1 MLTCRILPISHR
13 KRAAAK
19 HLIEHY
25 FLQLT
30 EGCGNADCKN
40 EFCASCPDF
49 RPLDN
54 NAAAVKALELFK
66 INAKLCRPPPLKKES
81 DTPSLDCDP
90 IDTSQLELS
99 DADYSGNVK
108 VLIETGCSHFPL
120 LNYAFLLFC
129 ADVHY
134 LTETTVCMIL
144 SFCEEEGDYSPLVR
158 VIGRI
163 FSSAD
168 ALMKSFKKDD
178 PSELL
183 GASSAAALP
192 NEAHG
197 DMSDLCEV
205 TVDVCAVR
213 RVYDRLLAIDQVEQ
227 AFVNALIHLSANM
240 ELDLEY
246 LNVYETNPD
255 YLNIFIIVMEN
266 SNLHSP
272 EYLEEAL
279 PQFCRA
285 LIKLPVSGLARLSK
299 LWSTC
304 GLLHIRHVIETF
316 QQLITFTV
324 ISNEYDEENLV
335 NDDETV
341 VAATQC
347 LKVAFYASIQGGEV
361 DVGNNEEDE
370 EDLGSDELTLHELLG
385 EEQLYRKGPWV
396 DPLEKELN
404 VRPIDAIK
412 PLIPFEDFIN
422 ESLNEVLEVDRDF
435 TFFKVNEEVK
445 FSFQS
450 CPFILTVFNKSRGLY
465 YDNRISMYSERRRS
479 AFYSM
484 TQDTEP
490 NPFLRLKV
498 RRDHIIDDALV
509 QVSSCTVC
517 MCCMCMGCSLSL
529 LPLTTTLCCS
539 WR

>member
-40 EFCASCPDF
+40 EFCASCHDF

-120 LNYAFLLFC
+120 LNYAFFLFC

-197 DMSDLCEV
+197 DRSDLCEV

-347 LKVAFYASIQGGEV
+347 LKVAYYASIQGGEV

>member
-1 MLTCRILPISHR
+1 MC
-13 KRAAAK
+13 
-19 HLIEHY
+19 
-25 FLQLT
+25 
-30 EGCGNADCKN
+30 
-40 EFCASCPDF
+40 
-49 RPLDN
+49 
-54 NAAAVKALELFK
+54 
-66 INAKLCRPPPLKKES
+66 
-81 DTPSLDCDP
+81 
-90 IDTSQLELS
+90 
-99 DADYSGNVK
+99 
-108 VLIETGCSHFPL
+108 
-120 LNYAFLLFC
+120 FC

-144 SFCEEEGDYSPLVR
+144 SFCEEEGDYSALVR

-163 FSSAD
+163 FSKAD
-168 ALMKSFKKDD
+168 ALMRSFRKDD
-178 PSELL
+178 PTELL

-192 NEAHG
+192 DEDLGEA
-197 DMSDLCEV
+197 SDLCEV
-205 TVDVCAVR
+205 TVDVYAVR
-213 RVYDRLLAIDQVEQ
+213 RVYDRLLTIDRVEQ

-246 LNVYETNPD
+246 LNAYETNPD
-255 YLNIFIIVMEN
+255 YLNIFIIIMEN

-304 GLLHIRHVIETF
+304 GFPHIRHVIETF

-324 ISNEYDEENLV
+324 ISNEYDVENLV

-341 VAATQC
+341 VAATRC
-347 LKVAFYASIQGGEV
+347 LKVAFYASIQGGEL
-361 DVGNNEEDE
+361 DVGNSEEEEEDWE
-370 EDLGSDELTLHELLG
+370 SDELTLHELLG

-396 DPLEKELN
+396 DPLEKELDI
-404 VRPIDAIK
+404 RPIDSIK

-465 YDNRISMYSERRRS
+465 YDNRISMYSERRRA

-490 NPFLRLKV
+490 NPFLKLKV
-498 RRDHIIDDALV
+498 RRDHIINDALV
-509 QVSSCTVC
+509 QVSFCAVC
-517 MCCMCMGCSLSL
+517 DCCICMGCSSSS
-529 LPLTTTLCCS
+529 PLTTSPCCS
-539 WR
+539 WSWSAQRNRLT

>member
-1 MLTCRILPISHR
+1 MCTILTS
-13 KRAAAK
+13 
-19 HLIEHY
+19 
-25 FLQLT
+25 
-30 EGCGNADCKN
+30 
-40 EFCASCPDF
+40 
-49 RPLDN
+49 
-54 NAAAVKALELFK
+54 
-66 INAKLCRPPPLKKES
+66 
-81 DTPSLDCDP
+81 
-90 IDTSQLELS
+90 
-99 DADYSGNVK
+99 
-108 VLIETGCSHFPL
+108 
-120 LNYAFLLFC
+120 
-129 ADVHY
+129 
-134 LTETTVCMIL
+134 
-144 SFCEEEGDYSPLVR
+144 CEEEGDYSALVR

-163 FSSAD
+163 FSKAD
-168 ALMKSFKKDD
+168 SLMKSFRKDD
-178 PSELL
+178 PEDLL

-192 NEAHG
+192 SDGAG
-197 DMSDLCEV
+197 DASGPCEV
-205 TVDVCAVR
+205 TVDVGAVR
-213 RVYDRLLAIDQVEQ
+213 RVYDRLLAIEQVEQ

-255 YLNIFIIVMEN
+255 YLNIFIIIMEN

-285 LIKLPVSGLARLSK
+285 LIKLPVPGLARLSK
-299 LWSTC
+299 LWSAC
-304 GLLHIRHVIETF
+304 GLPYVRHVVETF

-324 ISNEYDEENLV
+324 ISNDYDEENLV

-361 DVGNNEEDE
+361 DGGNREEDE

-396 DPLEKELN
+396 DPLVKELD
-404 VRPIDAIK
+404 VRIIDSVK
-412 PLIPFEDFIN
+412 PLVPFEDFIN
-422 ESLNEVLEVDRDF
+422 ESLNEVLEVDKDF

-465 YDNRISMYSERRRS
+465 YDNRISMYSERRRA

-484 TQDTEP
+484 TQDAEP

-509 QVSSCTVC
+509 QVSSSPV
-517 MCCMCMGCSLSL
+517 
-529 LPLTTTLCCS
+529 
-539 WR
+539 

>member
-1 MLTCRILPISHR
+1 M
-13 KRAAAK
+13 
-19 HLIEHY
+19 
-25 FLQLT
+25 
-30 EGCGNADCKN
+30 
-40 EFCASCPDF
+40 
-49 RPLDN
+49 
-54 NAAAVKALELFK
+54 
-66 INAKLCRPPPLKKES
+66 
-81 DTPSLDCDP
+81 
-90 IDTSQLELS
+90 
-99 DADYSGNVK
+99 
-108 VLIETGCSHFPL
+108 
-120 LNYAFLLFC
+120 NYAFFLFC
-129 ADVHY
+129 SDVHY

-168 ALMKSFKKDD
+168 ALMKSFRKSD

-192 NEAHG
+192 NEALG
-197 DMSDLCEV
+197 DVCDLCEV

-213 RVYDRLLAIDQVEQ
+213 RVYNRLLAIDQVEQ

-304 GLLHIRHVIETF
+304 GLPHIRHVIETF

-370 EDLGSDELTLHELLG
+370 EDLASDELTLHELLG

-396 DPLEKELN
+396 DPLQKELD
-404 VRPIDAIK
+404 VRPIDCIK

-517 MCCMCMGCSLSL
+517 ICCMSMGCSSSSLLSL
-529 LPLTTTLCCS
+529 TTSPCCS

>member
-1 MLTCRILPISHR
+1 M
-13 KRAAAK
+13 
-19 HLIEHY
+19 
-25 FLQLT
+25 
-30 EGCGNADCKN
+30 
-40 EFCASCPDF
+40 
-49 RPLDN
+49 
-54 NAAAVKALELFK
+54 
-66 INAKLCRPPPLKKES
+66 
-81 DTPSLDCDP
+81 
-90 IDTSQLELS
+90 
-99 DADYSGNVK
+99 
-108 VLIETGCSHFPL
+108 
-120 LNYAFLLFC
+120 LLFC

-144 SFCEEEGDYSPLVR
+144 SSCEEDGDYSPLIR

-168 ALMKSFKKDD
+168 ALMKSFRKED

-192 NEAHG
+192 NEALG
-197 DMSDLCEV
+197 DESDLCEV

-213 RVYDRLLAIDQVEQ
+213 RVYGRLLAIDQVEQ

-246 LNVYETNPD
+246 LNVYETHPD

-304 GLLHIRHVIETF
+304 GLPHIRHVTETF

-324 ISNEYDEENLV
+324 ISNEYDGENLV

-347 LKVAFYASIQGGEV
+347 LKVAFNASIQGGEV

-370 EDLGSDELTLHELLG
+370 DNLGSDELTLHELLG

-396 DPLEKELN
+396 DPLEKELE
-404 VRPIDAIK
+404 VRPIDSIK

-450 CPFILTVFNKSRGLY
+450 CPFILTVFSKSRGLY

-509 QVSSCTVC
+509 QVSPCPVC
-517 MCCMCMGCSLSL
+517 MCWMCMQCSSSL
-529 LPLTTTLCCS
+529 RALTTSPCCS